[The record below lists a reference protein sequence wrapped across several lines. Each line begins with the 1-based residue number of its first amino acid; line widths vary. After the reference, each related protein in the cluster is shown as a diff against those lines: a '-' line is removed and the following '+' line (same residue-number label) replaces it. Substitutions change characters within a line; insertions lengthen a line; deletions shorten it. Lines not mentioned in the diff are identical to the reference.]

1 MASLSDVAG
10 RYWNAVNSAL
20 AGEGIATPLTQVG
33 AAATMAVESKEPI
46 AEKAPITVDPV
57 AYFESKYGYQTNV
70 GRTLGNTQPGD
81 GYKFRG
87 RGFIQLTGRDNYT
100 RYGKMI
106 NVNLAETP
114 DLALRPDIAARLFA
128 AYFNHSGASKAAE
141 MQDWRAVR
149 YAVNGGYNGWN
160 VFVAQVNNLLAS
172 ATQKPDATA
181 VSPPPLDP
189 GYQHSGNEPQAD
201 SRTSGVPHHA
211 IGNPI
216 QREQTIMTRILSVA
230 SGKKWVTI
238 AGLLLAGLGVI
249 CSDNRAAL
257 ETLVSHDIANGLCRT
272 VTFFGSV
279 LAAFG
284 KGLADSRGGRV
295 TPNGYYSSDKG

>member
-10 RYWNAVNSAL
+10 RYWNTVQSAL
-20 AGEGIATPLTQVG
+20 NNEGIGTPLTSIG
-33 AAATMAVESKEPI
+33 AAATMAVEAKEPI

-70 GRTLGNTQPGD
+70 GHTLGNTQPGD

-128 AYFNHSGASKAAE
+128 AFFLHSGASKAAE

-160 VFVAQVNNLLAS
+160 VFVAHVNNLLAS
-172 ATQKPDATA
+172 VTAKPDATA
-181 VSPPPLDP
+181 VTLSPLDT
-189 GYQHSGNEPQAD
+189 GYQHSGNESQAD
-201 SRTSGVPHHA
+201 SRISGTSPNIVRS
-211 IGNPI
+211 PI
-216 QREQTIMTRILSVA
+216 REQALVTRILSIA
-230 SGKKWVTI
+230 SGKKWVSI
-238 AGLLLAGLGVI
+238 IGLILSAIGFVCIDHRPDLESVI
-249 CSDNRAAL
+249 
-257 ETLVSHDIANGLCRT
+257 SHQWAERVCGA
-272 VTFFGSV
+272 VAFFGAV
-279 LAAFG
+279 LASFG
-284 KGLADSRGGRV
+284 KGLADARGGRP
-295 TPNGYYSSDKG
+295 PNGYYSGDKV